1 MNPIF
6 FGSPRRSR
14 SRSSILKIDFKDFTS
29 PFATTGSVSFSAK
42 FGDRSGIFF
51 YEGTFRRSF
60 RLPNRY
66 TILSPFFFVFAA
78 RYKKRR
84 LRLLKSRC
92 SS

>member
-14 SRSSILKIDFKDFTS
+14 SRSSILKIDFKGFTS

-42 FGDRSGIFF
+42 FDDWSDIF

-78 RYKKRR
+78 RCKNED
-84 LRLLKSRC
+84 
-92 SS
+92 

>member
-14 SRSSILKIDFKDFTS
+14 SRSSILKIDFKGFTS
-29 PFATTGSVSFSAK
+29 PFAATGSVSFSAK
-42 FGDRSGIFF
+42 FDDWSDIF

-60 RLPNRY
+60 RFPNRY
-66 TILSPFFFVFAA
+66 TIFVFAA